1 MKSVL
6 LVGMGG
12 FVGANLRVLVC
23 DSAVKRWGDAFPFGT
38 LLVNVFGS
46 FLIGLLVMLLAD
58 RFAEDPEL
66 KKLIITGFLGA
77 FTTFSSYM
85 LEVVQLITGQA
96 HSQQGWLYLAIS
108 IMLGLCAVLLGTWV
122 GTQLIPA
129 KTAQISVT

>member
-6 LVGMGG
+6 LVGLGG

-23 DSAVKRWGDAFPFGT
+23 DSAIKRWGDAFPLGT

-96 HSQQGWLYLAIS
+96 HGQQGWLYLAVS
-108 IMLGLCAVLLGTWV
+108 IVLGLFAVLLGTYL
-122 GTQLIPA
+122 GSQMSH
-129 KTAQISVT
+129 SVTVHASAH